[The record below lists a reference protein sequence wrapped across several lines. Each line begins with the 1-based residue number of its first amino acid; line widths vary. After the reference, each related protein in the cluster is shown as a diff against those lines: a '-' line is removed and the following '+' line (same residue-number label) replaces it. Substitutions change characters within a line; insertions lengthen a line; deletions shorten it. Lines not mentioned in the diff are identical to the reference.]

1 MRRVSGSSPLSS
13 TIYPVVFRYQEQ
25 KPANFAGFL
34 LFRRNFPHFCTENA
48 PIWGAIFFFQKV
60 CWICCGSPR
69 RARRMRLSPGS
80 PLPDLS
86 PLPDRRPGSFPRQG
100 PPPRGPYATSVAQR
114 AVEFIPFLSHFCPT
128 FVPDLSH
135 FCPTFFSP
143 DGQKGR
149 IFKGF
154 CLFSTITFFR
164 GPGRAQRSGS
174 AGERRSKGAERGR
187 PAEARTGADF
197 ATTWGE
203 GLGAAESR
211 KPS

>member
-100 PPPRGPYATSVAQR
+100 PPAPGPLRYQCSTKGGRIHPIFV
-114 AVEFIPFLSHFCPT
+114 PLLSHFCPR
-128 FVPDLSH
+128 FVPILSH
-135 FCPTFFSP
+135 FFLTRWAEVQDFQGVLPFLSEPASPGARFFAKSAFSLFRHVLPLPPPSEAPSP
-143 DGQKGR
+143 Q
-149 IFKGF
+149 
-154 CLFSTITFFR
+154 
-164 GPGRAQRSGS
+164 
-174 AGERRSKGAERGR
+174 
-187 PAEARTGADF
+187 
-197 ATTWGE
+197 GE